1 MQQIYRRTLM
11 QKCDFNKIAIQL
23 YWNHTSAWVTSC
35 RFVADLQNTFSED
48 HIWRA
53 ATVYLY
59 LIFLI
64 RHLKKTSLN
73 LVLSANF
80 HLTFTGKD
88 PQPEFILCKNF
99 YYYLYIKKISLLNIF
114 QCPTIFLFPEIFNK
128 TCLKVEIHGH
138 FNMIILKW
146 SY

>member
-1 MQQIYRRTLM
+1 M
-11 QKCDFNKIAIQL
+11 QKCDFNKIAMQL
-23 YWNHTSAWVTSC
+23 YCNHISAWVTSC

-59 LIFLI
+59 LIFLK

-88 PQPEFILCKNF
+88 PQFTQNSFCAKFFITTF
-99 YYYLYIKKISLLNIF
+99 
-114 QCPTIFLFPEIFNK
+114 T
-128 TCLKVEIHGH
+128 
-138 FNMIILKW
+138 
-146 SY
+146 